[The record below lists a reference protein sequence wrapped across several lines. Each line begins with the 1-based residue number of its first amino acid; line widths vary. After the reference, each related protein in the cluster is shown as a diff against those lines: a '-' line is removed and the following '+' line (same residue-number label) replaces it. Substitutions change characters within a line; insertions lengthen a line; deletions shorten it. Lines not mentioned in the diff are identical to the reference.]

1 MAFKKRLDGPS
12 IAEPETKSRIHF
24 AIIGAGVAGLSCAIA
39 LRRIGHKVTLIEQK
53 EDMSD
58 PEDARGVRMPPNLTK
73 ILILWGLRDRLAEI
87 SVKSEAIHI
96 LLGDTGELLGT
107 QHWDEELLRETRGE
121 YLFAHLSDLIKM
133 LHKEAAHRG
142 VEVRLGTKATS
153 IEAARGQIT
162 THAGDLL
169 QADVIVGADGIAGV
183 TRRTLQEEQEI
194 NSPVDRPS
202 MWIALIPTQAIV
214 ENPDAD
220 VSRIYEEPH
229 NTLFC
234 WLGQGHCTV
243 GFPVGGTAQFA
254 ICAYGP
260 DDGIKRNLDGS
271 EPRLKKLFPIIP
283 PASLRSQPVIECES
297 LEDWVSESGRL
308 VVIGS
313 AAHPI
318 PPGSIQEKA
327 MSVEDS
333 AVLAKLFS
341 HLGPDKQEK
350 QINQFLWAFQDIRQ
364 PRCAA
369 AMESETHIMEYM
381 CMLKGDEQ
389 EARDAGLRAKNAAGI
404 QALQA
409 GDDEEETP
417 EWREV
422 KEVFGYD
429 AEDEADN
436 WWVSWGSLKLKSAET
451 GVINLGAIQV
461 EQTVTN

>member
-1 MAFKKRLDGPS
+1 MSLEKRLDGLS
-12 IAEPETKSRIHF
+12 MTESKTERRIHF
-24 AIIGAGVAGLSCAIA
+24 AVIGAGVAGLSCAIA

-53 EDMSD
+53 DDVND
-58 PEDARGVRMPPNLTK
+58 PEDERGVRMPPNLTK
-73 ILILWGLRDRLAEI
+73 ILILWGLKDRLDEI
-87 SVKSEAIHI
+87 SIKSEAIQI

-121 YLFAHLSDLIKM
+121 YLFAHLSDLIR
-133 LHKEAAHRG
+133 LLYNEAIERG
-142 VEVRLGTKATS
+142 VEFRLGTRAAS
-153 IEAARGQIT
+153 IEAAQGLIT
-162 THAGDLL
+162 THAGDIL
-169 QADVIVGADGIAGV
+169 QADVVVGADGIGGI

-194 NSPVDRPS
+194 ASPVNRPS
-202 MWIALIPTQAIV
+202 IAMIPTKAILD
-214 ENPDAD
+214 NPDAD
-220 VSRIYEEPH
+220 VRRIYEEPH

-234 WLGQGHCTV
+234 WLGHEHSTV
-243 GFPVGGTAQFA
+243 GFPVGGTAEFA
-254 ICAYGP
+254 LCAYGP

-271 EPRLKKLFPIIP
+271 EPTLKKLFPLIL
-283 PASLRSQPVIECES
+283 PASLRGQPVIECES

-308 VVIGS
+308 VLIGP

-327 MSVEDS
+327 MSVEDG

-341 HLGPDKQEK
+341 HLGPDTQGE

-369 AMESETHIMEYM
+369 ATESETHIMQYM
-381 CMLKGDEQ
+381 CMPKGDEQ
-389 EARDAGLRAKNAAGI
+389 EARDAGLRAKNAVGI

-409 GDDEEETP
+409 GDDEEETQ

-436 WWVSWGSLKLKSAET
+436 WWVSWGSLKLKSTET
-451 GVINLGAIQV
+451 GVIDLGAVQV